1 MEFSALG
8 SRCPHYGVPLSKG
21 SAYGGQWGE
30 AILGGKLSP
39 SGWGGGSIA
48 GVLRGHRLRCP
59 WHGSCFNIRTG
70 DIEEYPSL
78 DCLPCFKV
86 ISGLFP
92 PAWSMSPL
100 LPTAYKHG
108 D

>member
-1 MEFSALG
+1 MAHRSAKVLFMGG
-8 SRCPHYGVPLSKG
+8 SGEKPRWGRKLPPIGC
-21 SAYGGQWGE
+21 GGF
-30 AILGGKLSP
+30 
-39 SGWGGGSIA
+39 SIA

-59 WHGSCFNIRTG
+59 WHGSCFNIKTG

-92 PAWSMSPL
+92 PAWSMSPV
-100 LPTAYKHG
+100 PPAAYKHG

>member
-1 MEFSALG
+1 MGG
-8 SRCPHYGVPLSKG
+8 SGEKPYWGG
-21 SAYGGQWGE
+21 SSHQLAE
-30 AILGGKLSP
+30 
-39 SGWGGGSIA
+39 GGSIA